1 MLMRKRS
8 EVPGCMKRAK
18 CAASKHWSRH
28 DAVQSTMFTRIQ
40 TSRYRSL
47 RSVDQR
53 LGPVHALVGPNASGK
68 TTFLDVIGF
77 VSQLMR
83 ERGEIQATVEE
94 RSSNFE
100 SLLWGGKG
108 KDFQLAIEASI
119 PDLVRQKL
127 GESKKQYDTVRYELG
142 VGNQPSSVGITHE
155 SLWLMESRISTE
167 EPRQRTLF
175 PHSGPARDIFL
186 PKNAPGSK
194 KVINKTE
201 NGNDNFYTEGR
212 KSYQPSFKLGRNN
225 SALANTPADEA
236 TFPVS
241 TWFRDLLERGVQN
254 FVLNSQTIRKP
265 SAPVQKRHFQPD
277 GSNLPW
283 VIADLRK
290 DKRMFRSWI
299 QHVQTALPDVAD
311 IGTVERPEDKHRYL
325 TVTYSNGT
333 AVPSWLVSD
342 GTLRLLALTIPAY
355 LKGNPLG
362 VLMIEEP
369 ENGIHPRAIETVLQS
384 LTSLYES
391 QVLMATHSPVALNV
405 FKPVQLLCFA
415 KDESGA
421 TDIVSGDRHPK
432 LAEWKTGQPDLGI
445 LFASGILS

>member
-1 MLMRKRS
+1 
-8 EVPGCMKRAK
+8 
-18 CAASKHWSRH
+18 
-28 DAVQSTMFTRIQ
+28 MFTRIQ

-47 RSVDQR
+47 RSIDQR

-83 ERGEIQATVEE
+83 ERGEIRSTVEA

-100 SLLWGGKG
+100 SLLWSGKG
-108 KDFQLAIEASI
+108 NEFQFAIEAQI
-119 PDLVRQKL
+119 PDEVRQRL
-127 GESKKQYDTVRYELG
+127 GESKKQYDGVRYELG
-142 VGNQPSSVGITHE
+142 VSNEGGSIGISHE
-155 SLWLMESRISTE
+155 SLWLTESSVTAT

-175 PHSGPARDIFL
+175 PHAPQPTALFL
-186 PKNAPGSK
+186 TKNAAGCK

-212 KSYQPSFKLGRNN
+212 KSYQPSFKLGREN

-241 TWFRDLLERGVQN
+241 TWFRGLLERGVEN
-254 FVLNSQTIRKP
+254 FVLNSQVIRRP
-265 SAPVQKRHFQPD
+265 SAPLQKRRQFLPD

-283 VIADLRK
+283 VIAELKKNRK
-290 DKRMFRSWI
+290 QFRAWI
-299 QHVQTALPDVAD
+299 QHVQTALPDVVD
-311 IGTVERPEDKHRYL
+311 IGTIERPEDKHRYL
-325 TVTYSNGT
+325 NVTYANG
-333 AVPSWLVSD
+333 AIVPSWLVSD

-355 LKGNPLG
+355 LPGYPLG

-384 LTSLYES
+384 LTSLYDS

-405 FKPVQLLCFA
+405 FTPEQLLCFG
-415 KDESGA
+415 KDQTGA
-421 TDIVSGDRHPK
+421 TDIVSGDKHPK
-432 LAEWKTGQPDLGI
+432 LKEWRAGQPDLGI